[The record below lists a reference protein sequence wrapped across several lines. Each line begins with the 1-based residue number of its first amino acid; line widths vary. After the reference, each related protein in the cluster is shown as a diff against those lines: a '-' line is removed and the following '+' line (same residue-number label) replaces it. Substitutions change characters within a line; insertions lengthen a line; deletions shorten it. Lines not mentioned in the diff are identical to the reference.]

1 MNIIYKNL
9 NCELKS
15 SNLLHYKILK
25 QGMIVFNFILLST
38 TEKLKMM

>member
-15 SNLLHYKILK
+15 SNPFHYINSKTRYDSL
-25 QGMIVFNFILLST
+25 
-38 TEKLKMM
+38 